1 MDRTKT
7 ITLCKIITYFFLFL
21 LKTLPVFVETNEK
34 ILKIFYN
41 SLGDIMRIDI
51 LINEILEK
59 YLENETEILAAKIL
73 SEVDKK

>member
-1 MDRTKT
+1 M
-7 ITLCKIITYFFLFL
+7 
-21 LKTLPVFVETNEK
+21 PVFVETNEK